1 MILVGLIVAGLVVGA
16 PVSAD
21 LGGYLERSS
30 EAEFTGEQLVAC
42 ETPDGRRS
50 SVFNLAQTDGTVV
63 AWEGG
68 EDAPLVGVAP
78 GLSVT
83 VTGEAVESA
92 VVEGSAV
99 VDSDQ
104 YTIEEG
110 GESTFLGRP
119 VSEVSLVRDGT
130 ERVRMTVDSD
140 TDAVLRTITYAD
152 DGSPYCDRRL
162 LSFEEDLTGVPELAV
177 DAAADPASP
186 IDEHPDDLEQTI
198 EGFELVDTYSLDGG
212 TLSYYSDG
220 FFSAGV
226 AVTRHPIDL
235 SESDD
240 VVEFGAEGGTYQRSY
255 QAGSVTVTWKAD
267 AGNMVLIGD
276 LPPDLLE
283 SFLDELPPPGQDNF
297 FDRIWSRLFG

>member
-1 MILVGLIVAGLVVGA
+1 MSLAALVVAALVVGA
-16 PVSAD
+16 PMSAD

-50 SVFNLAQTDGTVV
+50 AVFNLAQTDGTVV

-68 EDAPLVGVAP
+68 EDTPMVGVAP

-92 VVEGSAV
+92 VVEGSPV
-99 VDSDQ
+99 VDSDR
-104 YTIEEG
+104 YTVEEG
-110 GESTFLGRP
+110 GESTYLGRP

-152 DGSPYCDRRL
+152 DGSAYCDRRL
-162 LSFEEDLTGVPELAV
+162 LSFEEDISGVPELAV
-177 DAAADPASP
+177 DAAVEPASP
-186 IDEHPDDLEQTI
+186 IDDPPGELESTI

-226 AVTRHPIDL
+226 AVTRRPISL
-235 SESDD
+235 GETDD
-240 VVEFGAEGGTYQRSY
+240 VVELEAEEGKYQRSY
-255 QAGSVTVTWKAD
+255 QAGSVTVTWEAD
-267 AGNMVLIGD
+267 AENMVLIGD
-276 LPPDLLE
+276 LPPDLLQ
-283 SFLDELPPPGQDNF
+283 SFLDELPPPAQNNF
-297 FDRIWSRLFG
+297 FDRIWSHLFG

>member
-1 MILVGLIVAGLVVGA
+1 MNLMGLVVAALVVGV

-21 LGGYLERSS
+21 LGGYLERSA

-42 ETPDGRRS
+42 ETPDGGRS

-68 EDAPLVGVAP
+68 EDTPLVGVAP

-99 VDSDQ
+99 VDSDP
-104 YTIEEG
+104 YTVEEG
-110 GESTFLGRP
+110 GESTYLGRP
-119 VSEVSLVRDGT
+119 VNEVSLVRDGT

-140 TDAVLRTITYAD
+140 TQALLRTITYAE
-152 DGSPYCDRRL
+152 DGSTYCDRRL
-162 LSFEEDLTGVPELAV
+162 LSFEEDLSDVPELAV
-177 DAAADPASP
+177 DAAADPARP
-186 IDEHPDDLEQTI
+186 IDEHPAELEPTI

-226 AVTRHPIDL
+226 AVTQQTI
-235 SESDD
+235 SFGESDD
-240 VVEFGAEGGTYQRSY
+240 VVEFEAEAGAYQRSY
-255 QAGSVTVTWKAD
+255 QAGSVTVTWEAD

-283 SFLDELPPPGQDNF
+283 SFLEELPPPGQDNF

>member
-1 MILVGLIVAGLVVGA
+1 MNLVAVVVAALMVGV
-16 PVSAD
+16 PVSPD

-42 ETPDGRRS
+42 ETPDGSRS

-68 EDAPLVGVAP
+68 EDTPLVGVAP

-83 VTGEAVESA
+83 VTGESVESS

-104 YTIEEG
+104 YTVEEA
-110 GESTFLGRP
+110 GESTYLGRP
-119 VSEVSLVRDGT
+119 VNEVSLVRDGT
-130 ERVRMTVDSD
+130 ERVRMSVDSD

-152 DGSPYCDRRL
+152 DGSSYCDRRL
-162 LSFEEDLTGVPELAV
+162 LSFEEDLSGVPELAV
-177 DAAADPASP
+177 DAAAEPASP
-186 IDEHPDDLEQTI
+186 IDEDPEDLKSTI
-198 EGFELVDTYSLDGG
+198 EGFELVDTYSLDDG

-226 AVTRHPIDL
+226 AITRRPI
-235 SESDD
+235 SFGESDD
-240 VVEFGAEGGTYQRSY
+240 VVEFAGEAGKYQRSY
-255 QAGSVTVTWKAD
+255 QAGSVTVTWDAD
-267 AGNMVLIGD
+267 PGNMVLIGD

-283 SFLDELPPPGQDNF
+283 SFLDELPPPDQDNF